1 MNYNNWKVEF
11 IIFIYFLFT
20 KFEIIYNFAEAPI
33 THIQW
38 GLQLLMWIS
47 LSVQ

>member
-11 IIFIYFLFT
+11 LIFIYFLFT

-38 GLQLLMWIS
+38 GLQLLM
-47 LSVQ
+47 